1 MKTSCFFCST
11 PLYRFL
17 SFVSIYRWLNRGKL
31 DHFFFLILT
40 CGEKDRDQTRQHAT
54 QSKEHCTQQPAQK
67 CGVGHGIKAGI
78 QKVEAI
84 QNNAL
89 SKGKTEI
96 GKKDYKGDLDGSE
109 HGNGTDG
116 VL

>member
-1 MKTSCFFCST
+1 M
-11 PLYRFL
+11 L
-17 SFVSIYRWLNRGKL
+17 
-31 DHFFFLILT
+31 LILT
-40 CGEKDRDQTRQHAT
+40 CGEKDRDQSGQNTAQREEQR
-54 QSKEHCTQQPAQK
+54 TQQPAQK
-67 CGVGHGIKAGI
+67 CGVGHDIKAGI

-96 GKKDYKGDLDGSE
+96 GKKDHKGDLNGSE